1 MSVLVDT
8 PAIFDH
14 GRAVD
19 PLVAGVAER
28 CRPRQTPKSRSFRSN
43 GTVGGI
49 YTCGGVGGR
58 TPDPLDTTQA
68 QAVANARLE
77 HVDSRSQVLGRP
89 ARRSGAHCPDA
100 NDHSAYLEG
109 SWFGSLEGDEPRA
122 PGTL

>member
-77 HVDSRSQVLGRP
+77 HVDSRSQVLSRW
-89 ARRSGAHCPDA
+89 PDA

-109 SWFGSLEGDEPRA
+109 SGFGSLEGDEPR
-122 PGTL
+122 TSRRRRRSR